1 MAFCQQWRLSLTN
14 TQMGFMAKCQHICII
29 RRKRTK
35 FSLVSK
41 IFKYLTL
48 KNVTYSLYIC
58 TAVDGQPPFIGK
70 SPYFGLGFV
79 KSQPTDAFIL

>member
-1 MAFCQQWRLSLTN
+1 MAFCQQWGLDPTSAKMR
-14 TQMGFMAKCQHICII
+14 FMAKCQHICILKL
-29 RRKRTK
+29 KRTK
-35 FSLVSK
+35 SSSVSK

-48 KNVTYSLYIC
+48 KNVTYSPYIC